1 VALCALEAFHQVALA
16 AALRLF
22 GQELVLQ
29 DGGDDAHGLL
39 ETDLPHFNSHVDGF
53 SEGKTPRAFLFGIA
67 YCKEKDGHKKPQPMA
82 ILQL

>member
-1 VALCALEAFHQVALA
+1 VVGRSAGV
-16 AALRLF
+16 
-22 GQELVLQ
+22 
-29 DGGDDAHGLL
+29 L